1 MNVLVLPTVPCALP
15 PPRDLVLMS
24 PPRGSP
30 PKIGDAAQPS
40 PASAFFGPLDTPMAV
55 SPKPL
60 VTSARTSS
68 NRSSGRSSS
77 FVPTLSSEL
86 VQPPASDERDHERQR
101 CDSTNNEAR
110 LSICSTSG
118 VVYETVVV
126 VGHFHGSDNV
136 VYYLLEVRSWE
147 TPLDGYVIRRR
158 YNDFKQFHRKL
169 AECMPTS
176 GAVRTGMTI
185 VEAPFGRYTSLLCS
199 ALPSGARETSPLWS
213 PPRER
218 RGSLTG
224 LRSHGVHE
232 DASEAPTDSSESD
245 TRQSAPAIVVPSS
258 VRPSW
263 NYSTSNVTL
272 PFEGVEFDRTGR
284 PVLPP
289 LPPGGVSS
297 FFTTREMLIK
307 HRIQKFNKILAA
319 VLSDTST
326 EVSALLGQFI
336 QDNPSAQRTYVSLAQ
351 YAPMQMPINME
362 RMARRRA
369 MSNGKKA
376 MREQLAP
383 AAS

>member
-1 MNVLVLPTVPCALP
+1 MAN
-15 PPRDLVLMS
+15 
-24 PPRGSP
+24 
-30 PKIGDAAQPS
+30 AATPLS
-40 PASAFFGPLDTPMAV
+40 TTNHALDTSMAL
-55 SPKPL
+55 SPKPF
-60 VTSARTSS
+60 VAGSRTSS
-68 NRSSGRSSS
+68 SRSSGGPSS

-86 VQPPASDERDHERQR
+86 LQAPASDEHERDRDRLR
-101 CDSTNNEAR
+101 CDSMANEAR
-110 LSICSTSG
+110 LSVCSTSG

-158 YNDFKQFHRKL
+158 FNDFKQFHRKL
-169 AECMPTS
+169 ASCMPTS

-185 VEAPFGRYTSLLCS
+185 VEAPLGRYTSLLCS
-199 ALPSGARETSPLWS
+199 ALPSGAPETSPLWS

-218 RGSLTG
+218 RGSLAG
-224 LRSHGVHE
+224 LRSHGMHE
-232 DASEAPTDSSESD
+232 DTSEAPTDSSESD
-245 TRQSAPAIVVPSS
+245 TRLSAPAIMMPSS

-263 NYSTSNVTL
+263 NYSTSNITL

-289 LPPGGVSS
+289 LPAAGVSS

-307 HRIQKFNKILAA
+307 HRIQRFNKILAA
-319 VLSDTST
+319 VLSDTSP

-336 QDNPSAQRTYVSLAQ
+336 QDNPSAQRTYVSLSQ

-369 MSNGKKA
+369 MSSGKKS
-376 MREQLAP
+376 MREQSAP